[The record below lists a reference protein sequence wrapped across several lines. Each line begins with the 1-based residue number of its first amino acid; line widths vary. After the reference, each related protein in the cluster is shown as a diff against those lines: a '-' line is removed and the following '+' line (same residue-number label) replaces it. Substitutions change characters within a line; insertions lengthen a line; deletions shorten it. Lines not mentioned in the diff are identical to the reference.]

1 MTDKKNEDKTKQEEV
16 KNKDSSDENKK
27 NNKKEKAVKLTV
39 EQQLEKAKSDLLL
52 SIADMQNM
60 RKRTDEEIVN
70 VRKYGASTLARDL
83 FSVADN
89 LRMAIMSITDEDKEN
104 NQALKN
110 LSFGLDMVVKDFYS
124 AFEKNGIKQILPN
137 VGDSFDHNK
146 HQAMGEVETDEVEK
160 GKIAQVLSAGY
171 TLHDRLLKP
180 AMVNVAKSIGD
191 DKE

>member
-1 MTDKKNEDKTKQEEV
+1 MTDKKNQDKTKQEEV

-89 LRMAIMSITDEDKEN
+89 LRMAIMSITEQDKEN
-104 NQALKN
+104 NQTLKN

-180 AMVNVAKSIGD
+180 AMVNVAKSISD

>member
-1 MTDKKNEDKTKQEEV
+1 MTDKTNEDNTKQEEV

-89 LRMAIMSITDEDKEN
+89 LRMAIMSITEQDKEN
-104 NQALKN
+104 NQTLKN

-180 AMVNVAKSIGD
+180 AMVNVAKSISD

>member
-1 MTDKKNEDKTKQEEV
+1 MTDKTNEDKTKQEEV

-89 LRMAIMSITDEDKEN
+89 LRMAIMSITEQDKEN
-104 NQALKN
+104 NQTLKN

-180 AMVNVAKSIGD
+180 AMVNVAKSISD

>member
-89 LRMAIMSITDEDKEN
+89 LRMAIMSITEQDKEN
-104 NQALKN
+104 NQTLKN

-180 AMVNVAKSIGD
+180 AMVNVAKSISD

>member
-70 VRKYGASTLARDL
+70 VRKY
-83 FSVADN
+83 
-89 LRMAIMSITDEDKEN
+89 
-104 NQALKN
+104 
-110 LSFGLDMVVKDFYS
+110 
-124 AFEKNGIKQILPN
+124 
-137 VGDSFDHNK
+137 
-146 HQAMGEVETDEVEK
+146 
-160 GKIAQVLSAGY
+160 
-171 TLHDRLLKP
+171 
-180 AMVNVAKSIGD
+180 
-191 DKE
+191 

>member
-1 MTDKKNEDKTKQEEV
+1 MTDKTKQEEV

-89 LRMAIMSITDEDKEN
+89 LRMAIMSITEQDKEN
-104 NQALKN
+104 NQTLKN

>member
-1 MTDKKNEDKTKQEEV
+1 MTDKKNEDKIKQKEV

-27 NNKKEKAVKLTV
+27 NDKKEKAVKLTV

-89 LRMAIMSITDEDKEN
+89 LRMAIMSITEQDKEN
-104 NQALKN
+104 NQTLKN

-180 AMVNVAKSIGD
+180 AMVNVAKSISD